1 MYTFHDGSLVV
12 PEDWRDESLNVF
24 KAPIEAGYNLVL
36 SRERIPR
43 SIDPQMHLDAQ
54 RKVIEEN
61 LIGFSER
68 DRRDLD
74 LDGQPCVWLDY
85 SWQSPEGPMYQ
96 VNVMRVVDDILV
108 SFTFTSARPL
118 SDAQRDLFRRMLES
132 YVAPSP
138 RTHESRRD

>member
-1 MYTFHDGSLVV
+1 
-12 PEDWRDESLNVF
+12 
-24 KAPIEAGYNLVL
+24 
-36 SRERIPR
+36 
-43 SIDPQMHLDAQ
+43 
-54 RKVIEEN
+54 

-68 DRRDLD
+68 ERRDVH
-74 LDGQPCVWLDY
+74 LDGLPCVWLDY

-96 VNVMRVVDDILV
+96 VNVMRVVGDILV

-138 RTHESRRD
+138 PTHESRRD